1 MEVGVANLA
10 DADVRDLIA
19 LHQRQMYNA
28 SPPGTSF
35 ALDLSGL
42 ERPDVT
48 VFDARQNGKLL
59 GIGALMQ
66 LSSAMGE
73 IKSMRTKEL
82 ALRRGVG
89 QALLDAITFAA
100 RDRSLKLL
108 VLETGTGPVF
118 EPANRLYLRNGF
130 ARRSAFGN
138 YVETE
143 FNVFYEKRL

>member
-1 MEVGVANLA
+1 MEVGVANFA

-48 VFDARQNGKLL
+48 VFDARQVGELL

-73 IKSMRTKEL
+73 IKSMRT
-82 ALRRGVG
+82 
-89 QALLDAITFAA
+89 
-100 RDRSLKLL
+100 
-108 VLETGTGPVF
+108 
-118 EPANRLYLRNGF
+118 
-130 ARRSAFGN
+130 
-138 YVETE
+138 
-143 FNVFYEKRL
+143 